1 MRIFI
6 SQLQKWYHSKIV
18 ISSIQIS
25 HLFIFGSNFC
35 FTFRLVYQKV
45 LHCAKHETKINLR
58 FLKTLLMNHFQ
69 NQFSIPFTNRSLNI
83 NIKNNFYNFISNV
96 KINKIVSIFL
106 IIDLNFFNFQTDNR
120 FYFQLWPWLRA
131 TVSSLSAFVSCID
144 IQKLKKK

>member
-1 MRIFI
+1 MF
-6 SQLQKWYHSKIV
+6 YV
-18 ISSIQIS
+18 
-25 HLFIFGSNFC
+25 
-35 FTFRLVYQKV
+35 RLVYQKV

-58 FLKTLLMNHFQ
+58 FLKTLMNHFQ

-120 FYFQLWPWLRA
+120 FYFQLWPWLRGN
-131 TVSSLSAFVSCID
+131 SLFSLSFCKLHRHPKIKNKKKKKSGM
-144 IQKLKKK
+144 KLKIFKGHYNNNKKGKNKINEE